1 MMRAAVVLAAAM
13 LAGCATKPPAAREV
27 VEVKVKVKEPCI
39 DKAPKR
45 PQYQTGKGA
54 YPGDAAAA
62 AMLAADFEKAEQY
75 GAQWEAA
82 AAGCLVVKP
91 D

>member
-1 MMRAAVVLAAAM
+1 MMRVSVLLLAAA
-13 LAGCATKPPAAREV
+13 LAGCATKPQAAREV

-54 YPGDAAAA
+54 YPGEAAAA
-62 AMLAADFEKAEQY
+62 SMLASDFEKAEQY

-82 AAGCLVVKP
+82 ATGCIKP